1 MSDQRAWQVVLGRI
15 ESDLAAGVLKPGD
28 HLAPER
34 ALATE
39 LGVGRSSVREA
50 VRVLEVLGLVR
61 TQTGSGPSSGA
72 VITAAP
78 SDGMSVLMRLQVAA
92 QGFGVDDVVRTRLLL
107 ETAVVGELAALAG
120 PDLAEADT
128 LLAAMDDD
136 GHTSAEFLA
145 LDAQFHLALAAAAG
159 NQVVTATMAGLRTSI
174 ERYVLIGAARL
185 SSWAPVATRLRAEH
199 RSIVAA
205 VRAHDA
211 DGARRHLHD
220 HITGYYAQTFAPVP
234 SSPDPTRPVPH
245 PSKES

>member
-15 ESDLAAGVLKPGD
+15 EGDLADGVLKPGD

-34 ALATE
+34 ALAAE

-50 VRVLEVLGLVR
+50 VRVLEVLGLLR

-92 QGFGVDDVVRTRLLL
+92 QGFRVTDVVRTRLLL
-107 ETAVVGELAALAG
+107 ETAVIGELAQAEL
-120 PDLAEADT
+120 PDLTEADA
-128 LLAAMDDD
+128 LLVAMDDD
-136 GHTSAEFLA
+136 AHSSAEFLA

-159 NQVVTATMAGLRTSI
+159 NQVVIATMAGLRTSI
-174 ERYVLIGAARL
+174 EGYVRTGAAQL
-185 SSWAPVATRLRAEH
+185 SDWSPVAARLRAEH
-199 RSIVAA
+199 RAIVAS

-211 DGARRHLHD
+211 EAARRRVHE
-220 HITGYYAQTFAPVP
+220 HITGYYAETFHADA
-234 SSPDPTRPVPH
+234 ST